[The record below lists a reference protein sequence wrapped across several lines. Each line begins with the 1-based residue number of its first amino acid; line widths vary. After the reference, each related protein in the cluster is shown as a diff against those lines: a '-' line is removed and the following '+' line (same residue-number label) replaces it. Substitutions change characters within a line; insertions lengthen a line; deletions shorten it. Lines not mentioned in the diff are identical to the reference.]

1 MRDMFA
7 KKDLPYKRD
16 SCSILRNNG
25 NNQDLSPNLSAQGSV
40 HLNSNCDTESQ
51 SAKTCN
57 LDGLST
63 QMSCPV
69 DGNTVIHAS
78 MNGATDYSSQRS
90 SPLCMD
96 GVCLNP
102 EGKHSAEMVAS
113 LNSNHSKSSYPCD
126 LKGARKNNFSS
137 KYDVK
142 VEACGPIIDGQNFI
156 HNGEHR
162 EISKFPIKSIES
174 LRTDR
179 DSRSSHDKGMPRS
192 FDAAGRNLELQ
203 HKCPSNKV
211 PGYVED
217 KSTDRS
223 TQDTKLDRDS
233 CPDGENYAPP
243 VEGRQSSDI

>member
-69 DGNTVIHAS
+69 DGNTVSHAS

-126 LKGARKNNFSS
+126 LKGGRKNNFSS

-156 HNGEHR
+156 TMENIE
-162 EISKFPIKSIES
+162 KSINFQS
-174 LRTDR
+174 NQLRVLGLIETPVLVMTKVCQGVSMQQVETWNFNTNALR
-179 DSRSSHDKGMPRS
+179 IRCLGM
-192 FDAAGRNLELQ
+192 L
-203 HKCPSNKV
+203 K
-211 PGYVED
+211 
-217 KSTDRS
+217 
-223 TQDTKLDRDS
+223 TKALI
-233 CPDGENYAPP
+233 EALKIQN
-243 VEGRQSSDI
+243 